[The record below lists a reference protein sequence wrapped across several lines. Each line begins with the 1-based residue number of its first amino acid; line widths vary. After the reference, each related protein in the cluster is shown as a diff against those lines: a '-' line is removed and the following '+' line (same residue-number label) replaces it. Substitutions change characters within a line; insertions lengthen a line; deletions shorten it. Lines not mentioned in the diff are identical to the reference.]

1 MSIAEEENDE
11 VDDEGGGDDGSA
23 GGSDDAGDGG
33 AGDGS
38 GEGDAD
44 HSEDGAAWRGT
55 IEDPKHQRLA
65 GRYDS
70 PAGVVA
76 ALAETQSQLQQR
88 VKVPGSESTDA
99 EITAYH
105 KAVGVP
111 AAESDYGLTKS
122 RPAHLSEEVFNSE
135 EVQAGLSKYQSV
147 AKEFN
152 ISKAGLEAM
161 AAVTY
166 EAEAN
171 KEKAQAKADQDDID
185 AGEATL
191 RTRWGKDYDRNVQIG
206 DAMLNRFESTELG
219 QIELKGG
226 KLLGSHPSFISF
238 IGMAGRLHGE
248 GDLHMGLVGSDKG
261 ADLQKE
267 VDDLTAEI
275 HLAHGK
281 GQSDVAE
288 RKSAERRKLISQLHG
303 IPEDENEA
311 A

>member
-1 MSIAEEENDE
+1 MSIAEDENDE
-11 VDDEGGGDDGSA
+11 VEDEGGGDDGSA

-33 AGDGS
+33 ADGDAG
-38 GEGDAD
+38 GEGND

-70 PAGVVA
+70 PASMVA
-76 ALAETQSQLQQR
+76 ALAETQAQLQQR
-88 VKVPGSESTDA
+88 VKVPGGESTEA
-99 EITAYH
+99 EIAAYH
-105 KAVGVP
+105 KATGVP
-111 AAESDYGLTKS
+111 AEAELYGLTKN
-122 RPAHLSEEVFNSE
+122 RPVHMSEETFASE
-135 EVQAGLSKYQSV
+135 EVQAGLAEYQKA

-152 ISKAGLEAM
+152 ISKAGLEALSEI
-161 AAVTY
+161 TY
-166 EAEAN
+166 QAEAR
-171 KEKAQAKADQDDID
+171 KEKAREKADID
-185 AGEATL
+185 NMEASEHSL
-191 RTRWGKDYDRNVQIG
+191 RQMWGKDYERNVEIG
-206 DAMLNRFESTELG
+206 DAMLARFQAMDLG
-219 QIELKGG
+219 QIELAGG
-226 KLLGSHPSFISF
+226 KLLGSHPDFVKF

-261 ADLQKE
+261 ADLQRE

-275 HLAHGK
+275 HSAHGK
-281 GQSDVAE
+281 GQADVAE